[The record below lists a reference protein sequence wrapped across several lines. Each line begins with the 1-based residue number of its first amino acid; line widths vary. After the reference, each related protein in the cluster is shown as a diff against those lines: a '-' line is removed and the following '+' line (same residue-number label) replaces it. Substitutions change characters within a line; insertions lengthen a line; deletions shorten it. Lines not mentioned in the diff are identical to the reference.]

1 MVTFLG
7 HLKAKLGR
15 KRKQPPFA
23 VFWDNCRT
31 HITLTVKEFCEAEN
45 INLIFNVSYRPDLNS
60 IERLWK
66 DAKLDFRKRLDW
78 HKANFEP
85 WDL

>member
-23 VFWDNCRT
+23 VFWDNYRT
-31 HITLTVKEFCEAEN
+31 HITLKVKKFCEAEN
-45 INLIFNVSYRPDLNS
+45 INLIFNVSYRHDLNS
-60 IERLWK
+60 IEWLCK
-66 DAKLDFRKRLDW
+66 VAKLNFRKRQDW